1 MVAAGYAAID
11 DSPSSD
17 GWPIAIRIVR
27 LSDGMSWQI
36 LNRNFEHA
44 VEWRIDRPYA
54 LTCDELFP
62 RADSKSHIDLVR
74 GRLDSLGP
82 GVLPD

>member
-1 MVAAGYAAID
+1 
-11 DSPSSD
+11 
-17 GWPIAIRIVR
+17 
-27 LSDGMSWQI
+27 MSWQI